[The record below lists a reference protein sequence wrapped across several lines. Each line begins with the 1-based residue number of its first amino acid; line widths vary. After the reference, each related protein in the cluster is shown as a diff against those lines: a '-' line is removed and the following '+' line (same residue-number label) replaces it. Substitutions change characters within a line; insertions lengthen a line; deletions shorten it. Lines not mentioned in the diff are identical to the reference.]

1 MPVILAQPS
10 IPKSRSFIQMSKVEK
25 RKFGSL
31 NSEVSVVGFGGAS
44 VSGEGGGYG
53 FGAISE
59 SDAVSLLQEAKDAG
73 INLFDTAPIYGFGTS
88 EVRMGKAFKGCRDEV
103 FLVTKSGVYFDPAVA
118 KPAVRIDNSPEI
130 TQSMLDESLKRL
142 QTDYID
148 LYLVHWP
155 DPKTD
160 IRKTMEVLQKA
171 KQESKIRAVGLCNT
185 SQEDIQLA
193 SEVMNVDVVQAPFN
207 LWDRK
212 AERELFSTLRDKQI
226 GFMAYGTFDQGMLT
240 GKIKPDHKF
249 DQHDL
254 RAGARWQKKP
264 RDRKFA
270 AIDVLKGMVGEE
282 VQPMVSL
289 ALGAVLDSDVT
300 STALCGVRNSK
311 QLHSTLDAVGSRPDR
326 AVVESA
332 ISRACEIVDEA

>member
-1 MPVILAQPS
+1 MAN
-10 IPKSRSFIQMSKVEK
+10 VEK

-59 SDAVSLLQEAKDAG
+59 DNAVALLREAKEAG

-88 EVRMGKAFKGCRDEV
+88 EVRMGKAFKSCREDV
-103 FLVTKSGVYFDPAVA
+103 FLVSKSGVYFDPKAA

-130 TQSMLDESLKRL
+130 AKSMLETSLKRL

-160 IRKTMEVLQKA
+160 IRKTMEVLSQA
-171 KQESKIRAVGLCNT
+171 KEEGKIKAVGLCNT
-185 SQEDIQLA
+185 SVSDIKAA
-193 SEVMNVDVVQAPFN
+193 SEVMNIDVVQSPFN

-212 AERELFSTLRDKQI
+212 AEKELFSSLREKSI

-240 GKIKPDHKF
+240 GKIKPDQKF

-254 RAGARWQKKP
+254 RAAKRWQKTPKEK
-264 RDRKFA
+264 KFA
-270 AIDVLKGMVGEE
+270 AIEVLKDMVGAD

-289 ALGAVLDSDVT
+289 ALSAVLDSDVT
-300 STALCGVRNSK
+300 STALCGVRNVK
-311 QLHSTLDAVGSRPDR
+311 QLHSTLEALAARPDR
-326 AVVESA
+326 ELVQSAVSK
-332 ISRACEIVDEA
+332 ACAIVDAV